1 MPRLLRASV
10 LTFVVLAM
18 AACQE
23 GPDASLDR
31 DANPLTAAAPS
42 GCDDPLL
49 LPAVQAMFPQG
60 MVNRALQACDQV
72 ESLAADGQT
81 EQALHQV
88 QIFMRWALQMADV
101 GHVSPLSGQS
111 LEESLATLFEG
122 FFGLVFDGVSG
133 GVTVGLVED
142 GQSGPEE
149 VVAPNSGGGISVDDE
164 DISGDTWFA
173 VSRIPD
179 PTSPGDCPA
188 GFPTNA
194 FDCYP
199 LFYDVTV
206 FPASNVVDDVLMNI
220 CVVETGPNAPP
231 TTTVEQRLQI
241 ASPSHDDPGSLT
253 FWPQDGGIVNGVSCP
268 TIASLPDDWRGDLW
282 RALGPFQE
290 VFAVTP
296 AYANP
301 GRLGASIGAF
311 TPFAPTDPAS
321 GPSTTGTIE
330 GVLTLSVTGPNP
342 SPIANH
348 AINLFQGT
356 TATGTPFASTTT
368 DNQGEFSFLNLPIP
382 GGITQYTVHAPCP
395 GCPDDTETVTLSFG
409 DPFEFVQLSI
419 LPLVI
424 TD

>member
-1 MPRLLRASV
+1 MLRLLRASV

-23 GPDASLDR
+23 GPDATLDR

-72 ESLAADGQT
+72 ESLAAAGQT
-81 EQALHQV
+81 DQALHQV

-101 GHVSPLSGQS
+101 GHVTPLSGQS

-122 FFGLVFDGVSG
+122 FFDLAIGGPTG

-142 GQSGPEE
+142 GQAGPEE

-220 CVVETGPNAPP
+220 CVVDPPDPNAPP
-231 TTTVEQRLQI
+231 STTVANRLQI

-253 FWPQDGGIVNGVSCP
+253 FWPQDGGIVNGVSC
-268 TIASLPDDWRGDLW
+268 TSVISLPDDWRGDLW

-290 VFAVTP
+290 VFTVTP

-321 GPSTTGTIE
+321 GPATTGTIE
-330 GVLTLSVTGPNP
+330 GTVTDTAFPTGNPLSGITVTVDGGNQ
-342 SPIANH
+342 S
-348 AINLFQGT
+348 L
-356 TATGTPFASTTT
+356 STVT
-368 DNQGEFSFLNLPIP
+368 DNQGEYSFTGLTIP
-382 GGITQYTVHAPCP
+382 GGIEDFTVTAVNPTSN
-395 GCPDDTETVTLSFG
+395 PDATKTVTLSFG
-409 DPFEFVQLSI
+409 DPFEEVDLA
-419 LPLVI
+419 LLI
-424 TD
+424 TGIIIVD